1 MKRITVVVGIVVA
14 IAAGIGAFVIADGNE
29 SSEAKSSA
37 TTQKVTTTTEQQEQ
51 KSTKDFALAVAG
63 AAKTSSGAP
72 VPKSDDKKSDDKKSE
87 DQNDDNE
94 SDDQGDD
101 DNGYEAR
108 KQFVG
113 VSPSKV
119 KAGKTIEVQVR
130 GFKPG
135 VAVTVIATPKN
146 GGSAITLA
154 TITPNSKGRGKLK
167 VVAPAVGEYKVSIDG
182 AAKPTTKLTVK
193 SK

>member
-1 MKRITVVVGIVVA
+1 MKRITVIVGIVVA

-29 SSEAKSSA
+29 SSEAKSP
-37 TTQKVTTTTEQQEQ
+37 TQKATTTTEKQEQ

-87 DQNDDNE
+87 DQSDDNE

-130 GFKPG
+130 GFKPN
-135 VAVTVIATPKN
+135 VPVKVIATPKN
-146 GGSAITLA
+146 GGPVVELA
-154 TITPNSKGRGKLK
+154 TIKPNSKGRGKLK